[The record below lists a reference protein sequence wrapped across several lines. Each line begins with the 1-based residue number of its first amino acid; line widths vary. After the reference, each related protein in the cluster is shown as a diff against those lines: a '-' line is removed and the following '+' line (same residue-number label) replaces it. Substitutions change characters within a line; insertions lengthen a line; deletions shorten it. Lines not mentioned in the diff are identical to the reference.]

1 LNGYSG
7 AQYALLEWLDGCW
20 QVELHAIKYDT
31 ARIRSDFLRKSL
43 LEEGGPL
50 ARCSLNSIESGEDS
64 SLNLLRY
71 AWRLAKQVGRQIIKT
86 LPVFQIKYRKKQK
99 IRTIGIYSSQNNKQ
113 WYACL

>member
-71 AWRLAKQVGRQIIKT
+71 AWRLAKQVGRQAGRQADYQDIACILDQIQEKAEDSYDWD
-86 LPVFQIKYRKKQK
+86 LFQPK
-99 IRTIGIYSSQNNKQ
+99 
-113 WYACL
+113 